1 MSASL
6 DTANNAASFIIDHHI
21 SENNGDH
28 PAICFRDK
36 RYSYH
41 DLAALMNRA
50 GNMMRRLGVIPGDTV
65 LVAVAP
71 SPSLVASVFGAMKI
85 GAVAVLLPSDVST
98 DALNSV
104 VGKHKPKL
112 LIADAGR
119 VSKLHQAGEGD
130 TVVVVGE
137 AGEGHRSFLQE
148 MRESA
153 SSLAKSTISN
163 GAAALAVVQ
172 AEKLVF
178 VPHQQLTSARSGAPL
193 SIEFDGWNLGE
204 ALTRFARGEE
214 EIIG

>member
-1 MSASL
+1 MSTSL
-6 DTANNAASFIIDHHI
+6 DMANNAASLIVDHHI

-28 PAICFRDK
+28 PAMRFREK

-50 GNMMRRLGVIPGDTV
+50 GNMMRRLGVNAGDTV

-71 SPSLVASVFGAMKI
+71 SPSLVASFFGAMKI
-85 GAVAVLLPSDVST
+85 GAIPVLVPSDMSA
-98 DALNSV
+98 DARNSI
-104 VGKHKPKL
+104 VGKHKRKL

-119 VSKLHQAGEGD
+119 VSKLHQAGKGD

-137 AGEGHRSFLQE
+137 AGEGQRSFLQE

-153 SSLAKSTISN
+153 SSLTKSTISN

-172 AEKLVF
+172 AGKLVF
-178 VPHQQLTSARSGAPL
+178 VSHQQLASARSGAPL
-193 SIEFDGWNLGE
+193 SIRFEGWNLGE

-214 EIIG
+214 EIFG